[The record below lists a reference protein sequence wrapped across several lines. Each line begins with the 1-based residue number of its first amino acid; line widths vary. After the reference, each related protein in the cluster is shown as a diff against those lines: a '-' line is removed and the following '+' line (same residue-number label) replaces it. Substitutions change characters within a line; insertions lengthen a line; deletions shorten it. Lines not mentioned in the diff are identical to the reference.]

1 MWGKQSY
8 PTTQVDKKLSLVE
21 AIFLVLVS
29 FLM

>member
-8 PTTQVDKKLSLVE
+8 PITQVGKKLSLVE
-21 AIFLVLVS
+21 AIFLAMVP